1 MIQKLVVNVRKAIV
15 RTYIFRYILT
25 TCHRP
30 RPNLYTNFTIINF
43 MSKEF
48 NKKSII
54 NLDLGRKIRHKQ
66 LKQFRKDI
74 PRISQIITDNSLD
87 VEKWFKS
94 YKKLI
99 EFGAR
104 QFTKIE
110 RKENKLVLE
119 YSCIAKG
126 KKKLFTKILP
136 RKLKI
141 DEEFTYYLGLWIGDK
156 AGGRFGVVNKNID
169 ILNFT
174 ENYLKTLYQ
183 KTESYLYLGEEEPNP
198 RIKVD
203 KTYITKNK
211 NIHTTN
217 GILKSF
223 FTYLEKDIE
232 DLLPYL
238 DINIFLAGL
247 FDAEGNISL
256 EDKNLRL
263 SCKNKILLPKLI
275 KIFKDLNL
283 YRRYDGANI
292 VSYDLDYFNTYILK
306 YIKNEDKIN
315 RFNLIYYKKG
325 YLEPRFLNTLE
336 KINRTPG
343 ITRKELAKVLKR
355 IKVHSQARFLE
366 DLGYIK
372 TMNYPIS
379 MYITPKGLESINR
392 ISEEARP

>member
-1 MIQKLVVNVRKAIV
+1 M
-15 RTYIFRYILT
+15 
-25 TCHRP
+25 
-30 RPNLYTNFTIINF
+30 
-43 MSKEF
+43 
-48 NKKSII
+48 
-54 NLDLGRKIRHKQ
+54 
-66 LKQFRKDI
+66 
-74 PRISQIITDNSLD
+74 
-87 VEKWFKS
+87 
-94 YKKLI
+94 
-99 EFGAR
+99 
-104 QFTKIE
+104 
-110 RKENKLVLE
+110 
-119 YSCIAKG
+119 
-126 KKKLFTKILP
+126 
-136 RKLKI
+136 
-141 DEEFTYYLGLWIGDK
+141 
-156 AGGRFGVVNKNID
+156 
-169 ILNFT
+169 
-174 ENYLKTLYQ
+174 
-183 KTESYLYLGEEEPNP
+183 
-198 RIKVD
+198 
-203 KTYITKNK
+203 
-211 NIHTTN
+211 
-217 GILKSF
+217 
-223 FTYLEKDIE
+223 
-232 DLLPYL
+232 
-238 DINIFLAGL
+238 
-247 FDAEGNISL
+247 